1 MSSGAPRPRVLWVD
15 HVHRILG
22 GAEVNLL
29 ELLAEPESR
38 VAWESVVACDPAGRL
53 HERLEAL
60 GIERRPYSLAS
71 SLGGLRLVGSRF
83 PLTGAIRS
91 LRALRDARR
100 RIGALV
106 HDLRPAVVVS
116 CTNKDHFAAWPACRA
131 AGVPS
136 VWWVNDILSRDFF
149 PWAAR
154 RAFHAQARR
163 GASRLIVVSE
173 FARRALVDHGLPDSL
188 VRTIHNG
195 IPLER
200 YRPHGRGALRGMLNL
215 GDATP
220 LAGVLGRFTPWK
232 GQDLLLEIAEKSA
245 RAGAPTHF
253 VLIGHAFNEDQP
265 YEDRLRAHV
274 AGRGLKDRVHFVPFQ
289 PDVAVALSDLD
300 VLLHTS
306 RKPEPFGRV
315 IIESMATGVPVI
327 AARDGGVP
335 EIIQHGE
342 NGLLASPG
350 NADEYLALLNRL
362 LADRALHARLAAAGR
377 ATVTARFSADRV
389 RADFERLI
397 AAVSAAP

>member
-1 MSSGAPRPRVLWVD
+1 LHRARFGDLAPRRGGRPPVRGSLGTDQGRALAPPRRPGASPRGLDRAAGSLNRCRVGSAPRPPRHALRIRTDRSGMSSGAPRPRVLWVD

-173 FARRALVDHGLPDSL
+173 FARRALV
-188 VRTIHNG
+188 
-195 IPLER
+195 
-200 YRPHGRGALRGMLNL
+200 
-215 GDATP
+215 
-220 LAGVLGRFTPWK
+220 
-232 GQDLLLEIAEKSA
+232 
-245 RAGAPTHF
+245 
-253 VLIGHAFNEDQP
+253 
-265 YEDRLRAHV
+265 
-274 AGRGLKDRVHFVPFQ
+274 
-289 PDVAVALSDLD
+289 
-300 VLLHTS
+300 
-306 RKPEPFGRV
+306 
-315 IIESMATGVPVI
+315 
-327 AARDGGVP
+327 
-335 EIIQHGE
+335 
-342 NGLLASPG
+342 
-350 NADEYLALLNRL
+350 
-362 LADRALHARLAAAGR
+362 
-377 ATVTARFSADRV
+377 
-389 RADFERLI
+389 
-397 AAVSAAP
+397 